1 MLNRAAVQAV
11 DEEEGYEDGTE
22 SESGLTTDEIL
33 QSNNVAKLLDAEDL
47 SRIGR
52 RVCEDFEMDAAARG
66 EWETRQAK
74 ALKLALQVMET
85 KSFPWPNAANVK
97 FPLITVGALQYH
109 SRAYPELINGTD
121 VVQCRVIGPDAD
133 GQKAERAMRIA
144 AHMSFQVLEEDP
156 SWEEETDRAL
166 IAQAIVGC
174 TFKKTFFDPKQQIV
188 VSEHV
193 LAKDLYVPYFTK
205 DLKSA
210 ERVTHYMQLSRQL
223 CEERERMGL
232 FCELEGSETSQ
243 MEAPR
248 QLDEVMRQSQGI
260 TPQLE
265 DMSKPYDVLEQ
276 HRCLDLDDDGLEEP
290 YIVWVRK
297 DTRQVLRI
305 LPRFFESGVHYLDDK
320 TGKTRKAGKDRIAYI
335 DAEQFFT
342 KYPFVPSP
350 DGGFYDCGFGQLL
363 GPINESIDTTINQLL
378 DAGTMAT
385 TGGGFLGRGV
395 KVRGG
400 NYAFAPWEWKRLDS
414 SGEDIAKNIYPLP
427 IKEPSP
433 VLFQLLQLLISYGE
447 RIGMA
452 TDQMVGESPG
462 QNTPAETSRNTME
475 QGMAVFNGIY
485 KRTHRALRDEFRK
498 IYRLNQLHLPDS
510 KYFIDMSSGANA
522 MISRTDYDGDP
533 VAVRPAADPNV
544 ASDSKRFRMATALKQ
559 EAMSGPGFDMY
570 QVNRRVLKAMRID
583 AIDQILPDPKG
594 PDAIQSPPPIQIEV
608 AKMKVQ
614 AAEQQGKLNFQL
626 AMTKLAQQAELQRA
640 KLLELETQAALNMA
654 QAKGVDAGHAIA
666 RLDAEVGA
674 AKARHKGLLDS
685 MEILHAIMGPDKS
698 GIL

>member
-1 MLNRAAVQAV
+1 MANRAAVRAV
-11 DEEEGYEDGTE
+11 EEEDYGIDGTE
-22 SESGLTTDEIL
+22 AEGYLTLEEIL
-33 QSNNVAKLLDAEDL
+33 KSNNVAKLLDEEDL
-47 SRIGR
+47 KRIGR
-52 RVCEDFEMDAAARG
+52 RVVEDFDMDAMARS

-74 ALKLALQVMET
+74 ALKLALQVMEA

-133 GQKAERAMRIA
+133 GQKADRAQRIA
-144 AHMSFQVLEEDP
+144 SHMSFQVLEEDC

-205 DLKSA
+205 DLRSA
-210 ERVTHYMQLSRQL
+210 ERITHYMQLSRQL

-232 FCELEGSETSQ
+232 FCPLEGSATSR

-248 QLDEVMRQSQGI
+248 QLDEVMQKSQGI

-276 HRCLDLDDDGLEEP
+276 HRCLDLDDDGLDEP

-297 DTRQVLRI
+297 DTQQVLRI
-305 LPRFFESGVHYLDDK
+305 LPRFFESGVHYLEDEK
-320 TGKTRKAGKDRIAYI
+320 NRIAYI

-400 NYAFAPWEWKRLDS
+400 NYAFTPWEWKRLDS

-433 VLFQLLQLLISYGE
+433 VLFQLLQLLINYGE
-447 RIGMA
+447 RVGMA
-452 TDQMVGESPG
+452 TDQMVGENPG

-485 KRTHRALRDEFRK
+485 KRTYRALRDEFRK
-498 IYRLNQLHLPDS
+498 IYRLNQLHLPDM
-510 KYFIDMSSGANA
+510 KYFIDLSSGADA
-522 MISRTDYDGDP
+522 MISRTDYNGDP

-544 ASDSKRFRMATALKQ
+544 ASDSKRFRMAHSLKQ
-559 EAMSGPGFDMY
+559 EAMAGPGFNMY
-570 QVNRRVLKAMRID
+570 EVNRRVLKAMRID
-583 AIDQILPDPKG
+583 GIDQILPDPKG
-594 PDAIQSPPPIQIEV
+594 PDAIQTPPPIQIEV

-654 QAKGVDAGHAIA
+654 QAQGVEQGHEIA
-666 RLDAEVGA
+666 KLDAQVGA
-674 AKARHKGLLDS
+674 AKARHQGLLDS
-685 MEILHAIMGPDKS
+685 MEILHTIMGPNKDS
-698 GIL
+698 ALQ